1 MRPFV
6 KVVDPST
13 IQNEAELQK
22 VAIMYGYSPQIFNV
36 THDEIYMEDLEAP
49 CLADIYGEEAESIP
63 DWIWDSIR
71 TMIESLYKYEGIE
84 YIDITPYNFIEKDDK
99 VYLID
104 FGHARYKSRNRP
116 INWFLC
122 EFLDGENSWNPDFK

>member
-13 IQNEAELQK
+13 IQNEVELQK

-36 THDEIYMEDLEAP
+36 TVDEIYMEDLEAP

-63 DWIWDSIR
+63 DWIWESIR
-71 TMIESLYKYEGIE
+71 SMIECLYKYEGIE
-84 YIDITPYNFIEKDDK
+84 YTDITPYNFIEKDDK
-99 VYLID
+99 I
-104 FGHARYKSRNRP
+104 YKDLKRKAEDEILRGADVICTTCVSA
-116 INWFLC
+116 F
-122 EFLDGENSWNPDFK
+122 D